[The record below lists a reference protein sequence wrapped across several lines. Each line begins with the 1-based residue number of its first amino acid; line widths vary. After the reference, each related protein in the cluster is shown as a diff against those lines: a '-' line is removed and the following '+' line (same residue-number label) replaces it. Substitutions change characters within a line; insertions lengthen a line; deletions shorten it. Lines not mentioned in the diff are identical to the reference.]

1 MVPGA
6 AFVQGLMRAWLGWG
20 AGLAAAV
27 LSAELAKDQGLRT
40 SNWETWPLSLDQQQY
55 AALDAY
61 ASLLLY
67 QVPPLDA
74 FHPILY
80 LFRTPFC
87 PPHLIIPGHYRKKF
101 SLVRFYCI

>member
-6 AFVQGLMRAWLGWG
+6 AFVQELMRAWLGWG

-27 LSAELAKDQGLRT
+27 LSAQLAKDQGLRT
-40 SNWETWPLSLDQQQY
+40 SNWETWPLSLEQQQY

-67 QVPPLDA
+67 QVAPPGCLSPYSILVLNA
-74 FHPILY
+74 FLP
-80 LFRTPFC
+80 TPSD
-87 PPHLIIPGHYRKKF
+87 HSWALSREN
-101 SLVRFYCI
+101 